1 MHERSRDKAR
11 EALAIAGLRATP
23 QRLLVMEILEET
35 DDHLDADAI
44 LKRARQKDP
53 GVSLATVYRTLGKLK
68 KAGLV
73 DQRYL
78 ARDHRRGYYEP
89 TSKEEHYHFTCLGCG
104 KIIEVHT
111 SRIAQAR
118 EELSRELGLEF
129 ARACTCFE
137 GYCPEC
143 VAQRNKG
150 QSVGSPAVDVDNTST
165 HPGQE
170 G

>member
-1 MHERSRDKAR
+1 MDERSRDKAR
-11 EALAIAGLRATP
+11 EALAMAGLRVTP
-23 QRLLVMEILEET
+23 QRLLVLEILEET
-35 DDHLDADAI
+35 DDHLDAGAI
-44 LKRARQKDP
+44 LERARQRDP

-78 ARDHRRGYYEP
+78 ARDHRRGFYEP

-104 KIIEVHT
+104 KVIEVHT

-118 EELSRELGLEF
+118 EELARELGLEF

-143 VAQRNKG
+143 VARRKKG
-150 QSVGSPAVDVDNTST
+150 ASVVPLAVDVGNTST
-165 HPGQE
+165 HPD
-170 G
+170 